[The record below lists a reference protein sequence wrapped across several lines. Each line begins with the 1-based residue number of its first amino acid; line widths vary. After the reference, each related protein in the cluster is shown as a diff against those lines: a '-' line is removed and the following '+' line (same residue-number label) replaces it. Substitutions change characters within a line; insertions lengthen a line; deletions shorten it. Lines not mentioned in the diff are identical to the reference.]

1 MTYRSGE
8 LLFYT
13 PNMNIKKRYVLIT
26 LGLVLLSFLLYY
38 FRGIVAYVLIAWVIS
53 LAGRPLMRLF
63 EKRLWFGKF
72 KAGSSVAAGLTLFCF
87 LVLITILV
95 ALFVPMIINQASNF
109 ASLDYTKI
117 VQSFDQPIEDINQR
131 LQSIGASTISRIS
144 LEEQLRAA
152 VTGSFD
158 FGQFTDQLSTILS
171 TLGNF
176 LITIVSAI
184 FVAFFFLKD
193 QSLFSNMLLALSP
206 RQNETQIRNIL
217 GDISY
222 LLTRYFAGITIQI
235 VAITIFVTAGLMIV
249 GVEYA
254 LLIGFFAALANL
266 IPYLGPFIGGIF
278 GLFIAISSNL
288 DLAFY
293 TEMLPLLTKVA
304 LVFVAMQMLDNFFLQ
319 PYIFSN
325 SVLAHPLEIFIVVLM
340 GAQVAGVTGMVLA
353 IPTYTVLRVI
363 ARSFLSEFKVVQKIT
378 GGMDLSA
385 LTTVTTNI
393 PSHQEPSIP
402 VEIPFRPT
410 EDLND

>member
-1 MTYRSGE
+1 
-8 LLFYT
+8 
-13 PNMNIKKRYVLIT
+13 MNIRRRYIIIT
-26 LGLVLLSFLLYY
+26 LSLVLLGLMLYY
-38 FRGIVAYVLIAWVIS
+38 FRDIVTYVLGAWVIS

-63 EKRLWFGKF
+63 EERLRLGKF
-72 KAGSSVAAGLTLFCF
+72 KLGPSAAAGLTLFCF
-87 LVLITILV
+87 LVVIIALI

-109 ASLDYTKI
+109 ATLDYNKI
-117 VQSFDQPIEDINQR
+117 VQSFDQPIEDFNR
-131 LQSIGASTISRIS
+131 VLERIGASTISRTS
-144 LEEQLRAA
+144 LEEQLRTA

-158 FGQFTDQLSTILS
+158 FGEFTNQLSTILA

-176 LITIVSAI
+176 LIALVSAI

-193 QSLFSNMLLALSP
+193 QSLFNNILLALAP
-206 RQNETQIRNIL
+206 NQNEGQIRNIL
-217 GDISY
+217 NDISY

-235 VAITIFVTAGLMIV
+235 TVITIFVTAGLMIV

-254 LLIGFFAALANL
+254 LLIGFFAAIANL
-266 IPYLGPFIGGIF
+266 IPYLGPFIGGTF

-304 LVFVAMQMLDNFFLQ
+304 LVFAAMQMLDNFFLQ

-340 GAQVAGVTGMVLA
+340 GAQIAGVTGMVLA

-378 GGMDLSA
+378 GGMDLGDLVGVNA
-385 LTTVTTNI
+385 TAKPEKTI
-393 PSHQEPSIP
+393 
-402 VEIPFRPT
+402 EIPFRPEEAEEGT
-410 EDLND
+410 